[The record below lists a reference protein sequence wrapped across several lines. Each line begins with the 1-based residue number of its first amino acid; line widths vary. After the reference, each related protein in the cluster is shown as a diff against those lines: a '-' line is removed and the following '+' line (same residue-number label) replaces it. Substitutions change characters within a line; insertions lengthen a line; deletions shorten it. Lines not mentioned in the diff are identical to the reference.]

1 MLMDESGRFYTDK
14 RLQGYLLHSYK
25 TRSPTTEIED
35 EGVSTINGKKIGYF
49 TMISQALDQPIYNH
63 IFLTDCEEKLL
74 VGIFN
79 CLEKDKAVW
88 KTVAEQ
94 IVYSLKVK

>member
-1 MLMDESGRFYTDK
+1 MLNGNRSRLPTAKFES
-14 RLQGYLLHSYK
+14 
-25 TRSPTTEIED
+25 

-74 VGIFN
+74 VGTFN
-79 CLEKDKAVW
+79 CLDKDKAVW